1 MQNFLFTS
9 DIFRGSRYEKGH
21 PLDMDRVWPSVELI
35 KLMGWVKEDQI
46 IKNSPADISE
56 LIKFHDLD
64 YLKALKKAEEDQN
77 LPDNLKKKFNIGI
90 GNNPIFTEVFSR
102 PATAAKASIK
112 AVEMIV
118 NKKAKK
124 ILNISGGTHHGRKSQ
139 AFGFCFLNDCVLA
152 ILKAL
157 ELNLKNIVYVDIDA
171 HHCDGVQDVFSE
183 NDNVSIISI
192 HEKNRWP
199 KTGKFEDNKL
209 FNVINFPVNED
220 FNDNEMDYIVSN
232 VIIPFLKIK
241 KADLLII
248 QAGADMLDG
257 DPQSR
262 ISLTNNAYWKAIRDI
277 QSLNENVIILG
288 GGGYNPYLTAK
299 AWAGNWVLINDKEE
313 YLDQEMKPQCYDFLK
328 SLTWHNRRVKNG
340 IPNKWISVWRD
351 EYKNAAVGDEI
362 LFLVDKMLKIK
373 KIC

>member
-35 KLMGWVKEDQI
+35 RLMGWVKEDQI

-64 YLKALKKAEEDQN
+64 YVKALKKAEEDQN
-77 LPDNLKKKFNIGI
+77 LPDNLKKKFNIGVR
-90 GNNPIFTEVFSR
+90 NNPIFSEVFSR

-112 AVEMIV
+112 AVEMIA

-157 ELNLKNIVYVDIDA
+157 EFNFKKIVYVDLDA

-183 NDNVSIISI
+183 NENVSIISI

-262 ISLTNNAYWKAIRDI
+262 ISLTNNAYWKAVRDV

-328 SLTWHNRRVKNG
+328 SLSWHNRRVKNG
-340 IPNKWISVWRD
+340 IPNEWISNWRD
-351 EYKNAAVGDEI
+351 EYKNYIIGDEI
-362 LFLVDKMLKIK
+362 LSLVDEILKIK
-373 KIC
+373 KI

>member
-35 KLMGWVKEDQI
+35 KLMGWISEDQI

-64 YLKALKKAEEDQN
+64 YVKALKKAEEDQN

-90 GNNPIFTEVFSR
+90 GNNPIFSEVFSR
-102 PATAAKASIK
+102 PATAAQASIK
-112 AVEMIV
+112 AVEMIAE
-118 NKKAKK
+118 KKAKK

-157 ELNLKNIVYVDIDA
+157 ENGFKNIVYVDLDA

-183 NDNVSIISI
+183 NNNVSIISI

-199 KTGKFEDNKL
+199 KLVNSRI
-209 FNVINFPVNED
+209 INFS
-220 FNDNEMDYIVSN
+220 M
-232 VIIPFLKIK
+232 
-241 KADLLII
+241 
-248 QAGADMLDG
+248 
-257 DPQSR
+257 
-262 ISLTNNAYWKAIRDI
+262 
-277 QSLNENVIILG
+277 
-288 GGGYNPYLTAK
+288 
-299 AWAGNWVLINDKEE
+299 
-313 YLDQEMKPQCYDFLK
+313 
-328 SLTWHNRRVKNG
+328 
-340 IPNKWISVWRD
+340 
-351 EYKNAAVGDEI
+351 
-362 LFLVDKMLKIK
+362 
-373 KIC
+373 

>member
-1 MQNFLFTS
+1 MQNYLFTS

-35 KLMGWVKEDQI
+35 RLMGWINENQI
-46 IKNSPADISE
+46 IKNSPAEISE

-64 YLKALKKAEEDQN
+64 YVKALKRAEEDQT
-77 LPDNLKKKFNIGI
+77 LPHKLKKKFNIGI
-90 GNNPIFTEVFSR
+90 GNNPIFSEVFSR
-102 PATAAKASIK
+102 PATAAQASIK
-112 AVEMIV
+112 AVEMIAD
-118 NKKAKK
+118 KKAKK
-124 ILNISGGTHHGRKSQ
+124 ILNISGGTHHGRKSK

-157 ELNLKNIVYVDIDA
+157 EKGFKNIVYVDLDA

-183 NDNVSIISI
+183 NNNVSIISI

-199 KTGKFEDNKL
+199 KTGKIEDNKI
-209 FNVINFPVNED
+209 FNVINLPVNES
-220 FNDNEMDYIVSN
+220 FNDNEMDYVVCN
-232 VIIPFLKIK
+232 VIIPFIKAK

-262 ISLTNNAYWKAIRDI
+262 ISLTNNAYWKAIKDV

-313 YLDQEMKPQCYDFLK
+313 YLNQEMKSQCYNLLK
-328 SLTWHNRRVKNG
+328 SLSWRNRRVKDG
-340 IPNKWISVWRD
+340 IPNKWISTWRD
-351 EYKNAAVGDEI
+351 EYKNYTIGDEI
-362 LFLVDKMLKIK
+362 LSLVDEVLKIK

>member
-1 MQNFLFTS
+1 MQNYLFTS

-35 KLMGWVKEDQI
+35 RLMGWINENQI
-46 IKNSPADISE
+46 IKNSPAEISE

-64 YLKALKKAEEDQN
+64 YVKALKRAEEDQT
-77 LPDNLKKKFNIGI
+77 LPDKLKKKFNIGI
-90 GNNPIFTEVFSR
+90 GNNPIFSEVFSR
-102 PATAAKASIK
+102 PATAAQASIK
-112 AVEMIV
+112 AVEMIAD
-118 NKKAKK
+118 KKAKK

-157 ELNLKNIVYVDIDA
+157 ETGFKKIVYIDLDA
-171 HHCDGVQDVFSE
+171 HHCDGVHDVFSE
-183 NDNVSIISI
+183 NENVSIISI

-199 KTGKFEDNKL
+199 KTGKFEDNNL
-209 FNVINFPVNED
+209 FNVINFPVNEN
-220 FNDNEMDYIVSN
+220 FNDNEMDYIVSKA
-232 VIIPFLKIK
+232 IIPFLKIK

-262 ISLTNNAYWKAIRDI
+262 ISLTNNAYWKAVKDI
-277 QSLNENVIILG
+277 QTLNENVIILG

-328 SLTWHNRRVKNG
+328 SLSWDNRRVKNG
-340 IPNKWISVWRD
+340 IPNKWISTWRD
-351 EYKNAAVGDEI
+351 EYKKYPIGDEI
-362 LFLVDKMLKIK
+362 LFLVDKILKIK
-373 KIC
+373 KI